1 MIGGICTERI
11 VADASNYCFSSAE
24 FINRLKKQVII
35 PTGSLAELK
44 SSFLMIRDE
53 QDTFKAIYRLSII
66 GVINDYQIDYNSKT
80 VTLLGIEKK
89 ADDFYIQNL
98 QQYVSRYISK
108 SKADKVKTDIYK
120 YKGKTIIQKCLGYLI
135 DFVYQ
140 EIAKKREEAIV
151 SMADACV
158 MGAEGGPEQFKEYLN
173 LYFNS
178 KYYDELR
185 DKTKYGKESSFNLVL
200 DYIQKTE
207 GKIDNLKHLRGA
219 CIRLLNE
226 NPDNYSFLLLKA
238 FALFILEIGNKKFL
252 EEASDAHL
260 KGFKLIWE
268 ENNLGMKELISL
280 IKQFSDNILAY
291 NSDLRIMISQ
301 QEDLFL
307 TDHHV
312 SWLNNFNIK
321 FMKKVN
327 YGR

>member
-1 MIGGICTERI
+1 
-11 VADASNYCFSSAE
+11 
-24 FINRLKKQVII
+24 
-35 PTGSLAELK
+35 
-44 SSFLMIRDE
+44 
-53 QDTFKAIYRLSII
+53 
-66 GVINDYQIDYNSKT
+66 
-80 VTLLGIEKK
+80 
-89 ADDFYIQNL
+89 
-98 QQYVSRYISK
+98 
-108 SKADKVKTDIYK
+108 
-120 YKGKTIIQKCLGYLI
+120 
-135 DFVYQ
+135 
-140 EIAKKREEAIV
+140 
-151 SMADACV
+151 MADACV